1 MMEKRVPDWRFGKE
15 KWDCSKMKER
25 FQKIIQKNKK
35 FLVNNVISN
44 SARYGLIKQNEF
56 FEKEIANKENID
68 GYYVIE
74 KNDFVYNPRKSY
86 SAPYGP
92 ICVYG
97 YDEPGV
103 VSPLYL
109 CFRAVKEINVHFY
122 NAYFSSAVWHKYISA
137 HGDMGA
143 RHDRVSI
150 QDSVFFDM
158 PISTPPLSEQN
169 KIADYLT
176 CIDNAIIAQE
186 AKLDNIRAMK
196 RGALAK
202 IFSREWRFRD
212 KNGRKFPEWEEK
224 RLGEV
229 CKRFYSGQ
237 TPKSTNSSF
246 YNGDIPW
253 LSSGDLNRSIIYK
266 TEKKITEAG
275 RKNANLKIMPVG
287 TFIIAVFGLEAD
299 QVCGNCGILG
309 IPSTVNQ
316 ACMCIFPNEKYLS
329 SKFLFQW
336 YLHMGKIY
344 GNKYC
349 QGTKQQNYNLE
360 LLRQLDIVIPC
371 LAEQQKIADYFL
383 RLDKIIEAESTALD
397 AMRKIKRGLL
407 QRLFV

>member
-1 MMEKRVPDWRFGKE
+1 MMEQCVPDWRFGEVRWLQRKP
-15 KWDCSKMKER
+15 KD
-25 FQKIIQKNKK
+25 I
-35 FLVNNVISN
+35 
-44 SARYGLIKQNEF
+44 
-56 FEKEIANKENID
+56 FEEIADKNHSDMEVLTIRQGYGTVPRNESGID
-68 GYYVIE
+68 ISFKDE
-74 KNDFVYNPRKSY
+74 SKASY
-86 SAPYGP
+86 KKVEEGNFIIHLRSFQGGLEMANSDG
-92 ICVYG
+92 I
-97 YDEPGV
+97 
-103 VSPLYL
+103 VSPAYTVLKHKIPINNRFFNEYFHTHKFIHREL
-109 CFRAVKEINVHFY
+109 AKAVEGIRDGRQISYRQF
-122 NAYFSSAVWHKYISA
+122 AVVNI
-137 HGDMGA
+137 
-143 RHDRVSI
+143 
-150 QDSVFFDM
+150 
-158 PISTPPLSEQN
+158 PCPPLSEQN

-176 CIDNAIIAQE
+176 YIDNAIIAQE
-186 AKLDNIRAMK
+186 AKLDNMRAMK
-196 RGALAK
+196 RGALQK

-212 KNGRKFPEWEEK
+212 ETGLKFPEWEEK

-253 LSSGDLNRSIIYK
+253 LSSGDLNRGIIYE